1 MKQFIL
7 KIALFFAVT
16 LFLMLLLDL
25 AYTKVYQNSSPRTK
39 IQYLRTLKDQK
50 IDYIFIGSSRVESG
64 IVPSVVEKMTEKKA
78 LNLGFQAAKLHDIYT
93 ILQLVQHYKIKNERI
108 FIQVDYSY
116 NINQASTI
124 FQPEIIPFMHEN
136 EIYDNHL
143 KFDSIHYNQYRYI
156 PFFRYARN
164 DLKLGFREIGLNLA
178 KKKTNALTYQGY
190 SPLYGNAEKHHFPL
204 PHKINESNDYISKIQ
219 SFCRENK
226 IKVTFYTAPFCQ
238 HTTNLGFI
246 SQLKTKIPGLY
257 DFSRTVKDD
266 NLFQNANHLNDNGA
280 QYFTEIFV
288 NEVLSNE

>member
-16 LFLMLLLDL
+16 LFMMLLLDL
-25 AYTKVYQNSSPRTK
+25 AYTKVYQTSSPRTK
-39 IQYLRTLKDQK
+39 IQFLRTLKDQK

-64 IVPSVVEKMTEKKA
+64 IVPSIIEKKTGKKA

-93 ILQLVQHYKIKNERI
+93 LLQLVQHYKIKHERI

-164 DLKLGFREIGLNLA
+164 DLKLGFREICLNLA
-178 KKKTNALTYQGY
+178 KKKTNAVTYQGY

-204 PHKINESNDYISKIQ
+204 PDKIHENNQYIKHIQKFCKKNKIN
-219 SFCRENK
+219 
-226 IKVTFYTAPFCQ
+226 VTFYTAPFCQ

-257 DFSRTVKDD
+257 DFSRTVKDE

-280 QYFTEIFV
+280 QYFTEIFAD
-288 NEVLSNE
+288 EVLTNK